1 MKGFISARE
10 LSGKSNT
17 KVVTE
22 PKFKPGDTVIC
33 KRDNE
38 RYMIHR
44 VMRCRDNGEYIYGY
58 GPADRPE
65 VIYRGVLRESV
76 LRRA

>member
-22 PKFKPGDTVIC
+22 PKFKPGDIVIC

-38 RYMIHR
+38 RYMIHQ
-44 VMRCRDNGEYIYGY
+44 VMKYRDNGGYLYGY
-58 GPADRPE
+58 GPADQPE
-65 VIYRGVLRESV
+65 VIYRGVLHELV